1 MGGSGR
7 GTDSDSD
14 HKQQHHQQARKGGE
28 GESSSYINPNPFL
41 SQEAGPRG
49 GGSGGGGGSQG
60 GGGSDQRQTLQ
71 KQKGPR
77 DWEMKTSSSSMAS
90 QNLFI
95 SAAASSGGGILSGK
109 AGGGPVAISSTT
121 GPSVGQYL
129 GSQFPLG
136 GASVLQSLF
145 GAQTGGSTVSGTPR
159 LVNGNSVLGSFSSAG
174 LAGGVAGGIFHHVRP
189 TVSSHQFGVRLPSSG
204 GLGSLLNLSSSPSSQ
219 IQHHTTPQQASTRLV
234 LSPLPL
240 SLSHQ
245 IRTQSVLHS
254 ASPPTLTLPPLH
266 STSSAAAHSDASP
279 PSRSES
285 SRLSHHQRASISSS
299 PSVSVAAASSLSSSS
314 LSSSRPF
321 TVHYPPRLPPPP
333 QGSSSGGGGGMWR
346 TQGTHGTY
354 TTSQPPGSRPR

>member
-1 MGGSGR
+1 MPIFLSLLLSFFPLVRKSGSSSGNSTGSDASSSSSLSSNSKWKATFSPISDPKQPHSDLRQGGSPFGMGGSGR

-14 HKQQHHQQARKGGE
+14 HKQQHHQQGRKGGE

-41 SQEAGPRG
+41 SQETGPRG

-77 DWEMKTSSSSMAS
+77 DREMKTSSSMAS

-109 AGGGPVAISSTT
+109 VGGGPVAISSTT

-174 LAGGVAGGIFHHVRP
+174 LAGGAAGGESDQADHVEYRGR
-189 TVSSHQFGVRLPSSG
+189 VCS
-204 GLGSLLNLSSSPSSQ
+204 
-219 IQHHTTPQQASTRLV
+219 
-234 LSPLPL
+234 
-240 SLSHQ
+240 
-245 IRTQSVLHS
+245 
-254 ASPPTLTLPPLH
+254 
-266 STSSAAAHSDASP
+266 
-279 PSRSES
+279 
-285 SRLSHHQRASISSS
+285 
-299 PSVSVAAASSLSSSS
+299 
-314 LSSSRPF
+314 
-321 TVHYPPRLPPPP
+321 
-333 QGSSSGGGGGMWR
+333 
-346 TQGTHGTY
+346 
-354 TTSQPPGSRPR
+354 